1 MQVQLADGQRIV
13 PSSHNL
19 LPTADPVSQT
29 VEWRLALPAGSGGT
43 PGGAL
48 GGASAG
54 PLSALLPGQTVR
66 VIFSGQTGTR
76 TGQPAAAAP
85 LVLPQAAVL
94 RRGELTAVYTV
105 DPASPQ
111 RFVLRAV
118 RTGSDRGPAGVEVLA
133 GLRAGERYALDAVQ
147 AGLAGAVPAP

>member
-1 MQVQLADGQRIV
+1 M
-13 PSSHNL
+13 
-19 LPTADPVSQT
+19 
-29 VEWRLALPAGSGGT
+29 
-43 PGGAL
+43 
-48 GGASAG
+48 
-54 PLSALLPGQTVR
+54 R
-66 VIFSGQTGTR
+66 VIFSGQTGAR
-76 TGQPAAAAP
+76 PGQPAAAAP

-118 RTGSDRGPAGVEVLA
+118 RTGSDRGTAGVEVLA
-133 GLRAGERYALDAVQ
+133 GLKAGERYALDAVR

>member
-66 VIFSGQTGTR
+66 VIFSGQTGAR
-76 TGQPAAAAP
+76 TGQAAAAAP

-111 RFVLRAV
+111 RFVLHAM

-133 GLRAGERYALDAVQ
+133 GLKAGERYALDAVP